1 MVTKNKSSEVVIIVG
16 EGDLGLLDFKKN
28 GLCSNPFSW

>member
-16 EGDLGLLDFKKN
+16 EGDLRYLDFKKMAYAVT
-28 GLCSNPFSW
+28 FSW